1 MSAKLLTYSG
11 GSSVFRTTDFL
22 DFTTRCILYHIFC
35 RIFLS
40 YLVDTNFWD
49 KEMNHCKSLFFFLV

>member
-22 DFTTRCILYHIFC
+22 DFTTRCILYHIFY

-49 KEMNHCKSLFFFLV
+49 KEMNHCKS